1 MATSGALGVAGGGGG
16 GGGDEGSEVEG
27 ACRIALVQ

>member
-16 GGGDEGSEVEG
+16 GDEGSEVES